1 MTGHSPH
8 ILRESQPLRLGI
20 SRCLLGEPVRYD
32 GGHKRDQFLVD
43 ILGKYVEWVPV
54 CPEVEAGFGTPRE
67 SMRLIDDL
75 AEPRLITIRSGTDNT
90 NVMRRYAKTRLQDLR
105 SLNLSGYV
113 FKKNS
118 PSCGAQ
124 RVRVYTREGHGIGNG
139 KGIFANAFQHMFPL
153 VPIEEEDRLQDERL
167 RENFIERVFG
177 YHRWKSHTRNGRL
190 SKRALVSFHTSQKYL
205 VLAHSRH
212 HYQKLAQL
220 MANAHPCTPRQ
231 LATLYGQL
239 FMEALAVKTTV
250 RKHMNVLLHLTGHL
264 KGLLNSRF
272 RVELHEVIHAYHQG
286 LVPLSV
292 PITLLRHYAKIFDVP
307 YLQDQTYLN
316 PHPKE
321 LLLGNHV

>member
-220 MANAHPCTPRQ
+220 MANAQPCTPRQ

-239 FMEALAVKTTV
+239 FMEALAVKTTA
-250 RKHMNVLLHLTGHL
+250 RKHMNVLQNIAGHL
-264 KGLLNSRF
+264 KGLLKSRA
-272 RVELHEVIHAYHQG
+272 RAKLHEVLHNYHQG
-286 LVPLSV
+286 LVPLSI

-321 LLLGNHV
+321 LMLRTHV